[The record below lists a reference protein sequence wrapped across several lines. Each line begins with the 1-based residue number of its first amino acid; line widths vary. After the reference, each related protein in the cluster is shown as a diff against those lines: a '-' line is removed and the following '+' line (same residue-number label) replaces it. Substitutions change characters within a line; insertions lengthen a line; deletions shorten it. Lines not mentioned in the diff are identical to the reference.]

1 MLKNYRTIEAKW
13 HMIGKNITNR
23 FQAEFSQNRQKAQNV
38 TKPTEAKPLTHF
50 YKLQNE
56 SYLKTQN
63 YKTNRLQ
70 KEKS

>member
-13 HMIGKNITNR
+13 YMDAKNITNR
-23 FQAEFSQNRQKAQNV
+23 FKAEFPQNLQKGKYI
-38 TKPTEAKPLTHF
+38 TKPIEPEPFTGF

-56 SYLKTQN
+56 TYLVTQN

-70 KEKS
+70 KENF